1 MSTLGT
7 QSFSRPDLG
16 LRVAALK
23 MQTGQRLSSSELK
36 RVAQRQWVDQERMR
50 RAQIDN
56 ANSFD
61 AWRNKNPGL
70 PRPGEYGIDATRLS
84 NSISRANNSNVA
96 DASFAS
102 LFGENS
108 PMAAMTA
115 SRAQASTEGNM
126 RARFGTEDFGQAYN
140 RRKAA
145 ADLESDR
152 LANLNAKSN
161 LEHNRQLRPLQVKN
175 AELRNARIQQ
185 DMNIN
190 EENAE
195 HNRQLRPLQVKNAEL
210 RNASI
215 QQDMN
220 INEENAEHNR
230 QMRPLQVKN
239 AELRNASIQQG
250 MNINAENAEHNRQL
264 RPLQIREAEARANSA
279 NINASRLEQSVA
291 DERSGRNALMDVR
304 REEDEISS
312 TPFYLRSNETRN
324 ANPLEN
330 GISDAAE
337 RGDWGAYDALTKER
351 ALRESKI
358 MKDAY
363 LSQKI
368 QASKQKFS
376 EQERQDIADGIVA
389 RAYRN
394 GNMTNEDFERLLTV
408 SPERALEYAQ
418 NNNIRTFE
426 YTDSDGKKRKV
437 NLIGNKLVRENPA
450 SSANPYNPEIFNPN
464 TQTANPQLPPQNGP
478 AKNGPA
484 TVNPRKVYSSKYGQ

>member
-96 DASFAS
+96 DASFTS
-102 LFGENS
+102 LFGVNS

-140 RRKAA
+140 RSKAA

-152 LANLNAKSN
+152 LANLNAISN
-161 LEHNRQLRPLQVKN
+161 L
-175 AELRNARIQQ
+175 
-185 DMNIN
+185 
-190 EENAE
+190 
-195 HNRQLRPLQVKNAEL
+195 
-210 RNASI
+210 
-215 QQDMN
+215 
-220 INEENAEHNR
+220 
-230 QMRPLQVKN
+230 
-239 AELRNASIQQG
+239 
-250 MNINAENAEHNRQL
+250 EHNRQL

-279 NINASRLEQSVA
+279 NINASRLKQSVA
-291 DERSGRNALMDVR
+291 DEQSGRNALMNVR
-304 REEDEISS
+304 REEDEIGS

-324 ANPLEN
+324 ANPLED

-408 SPERALEYAQ
+408 SPEMALEYAQ

-437 NLIGNKLVRENPA
+437 NLIGNKLVRENSA

-478 AKNGPA
+478 A

>member
-96 DASFAS
+96 DASFTS

-140 RRKAA
+140 RSKAA
-145 ADLESDR
+145 ADLESNR
-152 LANLNAKSN
+152 LANLNAMSNLVNSMSN
-161 LEHNRQLRPLQVKN
+161 LEY
-175 AELRNARIQQ
+175 
-185 DMNIN
+185 
-190 EENAE
+190 
-195 HNRQLRPLQVKNAEL
+195 
-210 RNASI
+210 
-215 QQDMN
+215 
-220 INEENAEHNR
+220 NR
-230 QMRPLQVKN
+230 QMRPLQIKN

-250 MNINAENAEHNRQL
+250 MNINEENAEHKRQL
-264 RPLQIREAEARANSA
+264 RPLQIREAEAKANLA
-279 NINASRLEQSVA
+279 NINESKLKQSVA
-291 DERSGRNALMDVR
+291 DEQSGRNALMKVR

-330 GISDAAE
+330 GISGAAE

-376 EQERQDIADGIVA
+376 EQERQDIAYGIVA

-408 SPERALEYAQ
+408 SPEMALEYAQ

-437 NLIGNKLVRENPA
+437 NLIGNKLVRENSA

-478 AKNGPA
+478 A

>member
-96 DASFAS
+96 DASFTS

-140 RRKAA
+140 RSKAA
-145 ADLESDR
+145 ADLESNR
-152 LANLNAKSN
+152 LANLNAISS
-161 LEHNRQLRPLQVKN
+161 LEHKRQLRPLQVKN

-185 DMNIN
+185 G
-190 EENAE
+190 
-195 HNRQLRPLQVKNAEL
+195 
-210 RNASI
+210 
-215 QQDMN
+215 MN

-230 QMRPLQVKN
+230 QM
-239 AELRNASIQQG
+239 
-250 MNINAENAEHNRQL
+250 

-279 NINASRLEQSVA
+279 NINASRLKQSVA
-291 DERSGRNALMDVR
+291 DEQSGRNALMNVR
-304 REEDEISS
+304 RKESEIGS

-324 ANPLEN
+324 ANPLED

-394 GNMTNEDFERLLTV
+394 GNMTDEDFERLLTV

-437 NLIGNKLVRENPA
+437 NLIGNKLVRENSA

-478 AKNGPA
+478 A

>member
-70 PRPGEYGIDATRLS
+70 PRPGEFGIDATRLS

-96 DASFAS
+96 DASFTS

-140 RRKAA
+140 RSKAA

-152 LANLNAKSN
+152 LANLNAISN
-161 LEHNRQLRPLQVKN
+161 L
-175 AELRNARIQQ
+175 
-185 DMNIN
+185 
-190 EENAE
+190 
-195 HNRQLRPLQVKNAEL
+195 
-210 RNASI
+210 
-215 QQDMN
+215 
-220 INEENAEHNR
+220 EHNR
-230 QMRPLQVKN
+230 QMRPLQLEN
-239 AELRNASIQQG
+239 AKLRNASIQQG
-250 MNINAENAEHNRQL
+250 ININEEDAEHKRQIRPLQLENAKLRNASIQQGININEENAERKRQL
-264 RPLQIREAEARANSA
+264 WPLQKREAEV
-279 NINASRLEQSVA
+279 NASRLEQSVA
-291 DERSGRNALMDVR
+291 DERSGRNALMNVR
-304 REEDEISS
+304 RKEDEIGS

-324 ANPLEN
+324 ANPLEDA
-330 GISDAAE
+330 ISDAAE

-376 EQERQDIADGIVA
+376 EQERQDIAYGIVA

-426 YTDSDGKKRKV
+426 YTDSDGKKKKV
-437 NLIGNKLVRENPA
+437 NLIGNKLVRENSA

-478 AKNGPA
+478 A

>member
-96 DASFAS
+96 DASFTS

-140 RRKAA
+140 RSKAA
-145 ADLESDR
+145 ADLESNR
-152 LANLNAKSN
+152 LANLNAISN
-161 LEHNRQLRPLQVKN
+161 L
-175 AELRNARIQQ
+175 
-185 DMNIN
+185 
-190 EENAE
+190 
-195 HNRQLRPLQVKNAEL
+195 
-210 RNASI
+210 
-215 QQDMN
+215 
-220 INEENAEHNR
+220 EHNR

-250 MNINAENAEHNRQL
+250 MNINAENAEHNRRL
-264 RPLQIREAEARANSA
+264 RPLQIRVAEARAKST
-279 NINASRLEQSVA
+279 NIDASRLEQSVA
-291 DERSGRNALMDVR
+291 DEQSGKNALMNVR
-304 REEDEISS
+304 RKEDEINS
-312 TPFYLRSNETRN
+312 TPYYVRSIETRN
-324 ANPLEN
+324 ANPLEDA
-330 GISDAAE
+330 ISDAAE

-437 NLIGNKLVRENPA
+437 NLIGNKLVRENSAP
-450 SSANPYNPEIFNPN
+450 SANPYNPEIFNPN

-478 AKNGPA
+478 A

>member
-96 DASFAS
+96 DASFTS

-140 RRKAA
+140 RSKAA
-145 ADLESDR
+145 ADLESNR
-152 LANLNAKSN
+152 LANLNAISN
-161 LEHNRQLRPLQVKN
+161 LEHNRQ
-175 AELRNARIQQ
+175 
-185 DMNIN
+185 M
-190 EENAE
+190 
-195 HNRQLRPLQVKNAEL
+195 RPLQVKNAEL

-215 QQDMN
+215 QQGMN
-220 INEENAEHNR
+220 INAENAEHNR

-250 MNINAENAEHNRQL
+250 MNINAENAEHNRRL
-264 RPLQIREAEARANSA
+264 RPLQIRVAEARAKST
-279 NINASRLEQSVA
+279 NIDASRLEQSVA
-291 DERSGRNALMDVR
+291 DEQSGKNALMNVR
-304 REEDEISS
+304 RKEDEINS
-312 TPFYLRSNETRN
+312 TPYYVRSIETRN
-324 ANPLEN
+324 ANPLEDA
-330 GISDAAE
+330 ISDAAE

-437 NLIGNKLVRENPA
+437 NLIGNKLVRENSAP
-450 SSANPYNPEIFNPN
+450 SANPYNPEIFNPN

-478 AKNGPA
+478 A

>member
-96 DASFAS
+96 DASFTS

-140 RRKAA
+140 RSKAA
-145 ADLESDR
+145 ADLERNR
-152 LANLNAKSN
+152 LANLNAISN
-161 LEHNRQLRPLQVKN
+161 LEHNRQ
-175 AELRNARIQQ
+175 
-185 DMNIN
+185 M
-190 EENAE
+190 
-195 HNRQLRPLQVKNAEL
+195 
-210 RNASI
+210 
-215 QQDMN
+215 
-220 INEENAEHNR
+220 
-230 QMRPLQVKN
+230 
-239 AELRNASIQQG
+239 
-250 MNINAENAEHNRQL
+250 

-279 NINASRLEQSVA
+279 NINASRLKQSVA
-291 DERSGRNALMDVR
+291 DEQSGRNALMKVR

-330 GISDAAE
+330 EISGAAE
-337 RGDWGAYDALTKER
+337 KGDWGAYDALTKER

-394 GNMTNEDFERLLTV
+394 GNMTDEDFERLLTV

-437 NLIGNKLVRENPA
+437 NLIGNKLVRENSA
-450 SSANPYNPEIFNPN
+450 SSANPYNPGIFNPN
-464 TQTANPQLPPQNGP
+464 TQTANPQLPSQNGP
-478 AKNGPA
+478 E

>member
-70 PRPGEYGIDATRLS
+70 PRLGEYGIDATRLS

-96 DASFAS
+96 DASFTS

-140 RRKAA
+140 RSKAA

-161 LEHNRQLRPLQVKN
+161 L
-175 AELRNARIQQ
+175 
-185 DMNIN
+185 
-190 EENAE
+190 
-195 HNRQLRPLQVKNAEL
+195 
-210 RNASI
+210 
-215 QQDMN
+215 
-220 INEENAEHNR
+220 EHNR

-264 RPLQIREAEARANSA
+264 RPLQIRVAEARAKSA
-279 NINASRLEQSVA
+279 NIDASRLEQSVA
-291 DERSGRNALMDVR
+291 DEQSGKNALMNVR
-304 REEDEISS
+304 RKENE
-312 TPFYLRSNETRN
+312 NETRN
-324 ANPLEN
+324 ANPLEDA
-330 GISDAAE
+330 ISDAAE

-437 NLIGNKLVRENPA
+437 NLIGNKLVRENSAP
-450 SSANPYNPEIFNPN
+450 SANPYNPEIFNPN

-478 AKNGPA
+478 A

>member
-96 DASFAS
+96 DASFTS

-140 RRKAA
+140 RSKAA

-161 LEHNRQLRPLQVKN
+161 L
-175 AELRNARIQQ
+175 
-185 DMNIN
+185 
-190 EENAE
+190 
-195 HNRQLRPLQVKNAEL
+195 
-210 RNASI
+210 
-215 QQDMN
+215 
-220 INEENAEHNR
+220 EHNR

-264 RPLQIREAEARANSA
+264 RPLQIRVAEARAKSA
-279 NINASRLEQSVA
+279 NIDASRLEQSVA
-291 DERSGRNALMDVR
+291 DEQSGKNALMNVR
-304 REEDEISS
+304 RKENE
-312 TPFYLRSNETRN
+312 NETRN
-324 ANPLEN
+324 ANPLEDA
-330 GISDAAE
+330 ISDAAE

-437 NLIGNKLVRENPA
+437 NLIGNKLVRENSAP
-450 SSANPYNPEIFNPN
+450 SANPYNPEIFNPN

-478 AKNGPA
+478 A

>member
-96 DASFAS
+96 DASFTS

-140 RRKAA
+140 RSKAA
-145 ADLESDR
+145 ADLESNR
-152 LANLNAKSN
+152 LANLNAISN
-161 LEHNRQLRPLQVKN
+161 L
-175 AELRNARIQQ
+175 
-185 DMNIN
+185 
-190 EENAE
+190 
-195 HNRQLRPLQVKNAEL
+195 
-210 RNASI
+210 
-215 QQDMN
+215 
-220 INEENAEHNR
+220 EHNR

-250 MNINAENAEHNRQL
+250 MNINEENAEHNRQL

-279 NINASRLEQSVA
+279 NINASRLKQSVA
-291 DERSGRNALMDVR
+291 DEQSGRNALMNVR

-408 SPERALEYAQ
+408 SPEMALEYAQ

-437 NLIGNKLVRENPA
+437 NLIGNKLVRENSA

-478 AKNGPA
+478 A

>member
-96 DASFAS
+96 DASFTS

-140 RRKAA
+140 RSKAA
-145 ADLESDR
+145 ADLESNR
-152 LANLNAKSN
+152 LANLNAMSN
-161 LEHNRQLRPLQVKN
+161 LEYNRQLRPLQLKN
-175 AELRNARIQQ
+175 AELQNARIQQ
-185 DMNIN
+185 GMNIN

-195 HNRQLRPLQVKNAEL
+195 HNRQLRPLQ
-210 RNASI
+210 
-215 QQDMN
+215 
-220 INEENAEHNR
+220 
-230 QMRPLQVKN
+230 
-239 AELRNASIQQG
+239 
-250 MNINAENAEHNRQL
+250 
-264 RPLQIREAEARANSA
+264 IRKAEAEANSA
-279 NINASRLEQSVA
+279 NINAGRLKQSVA
-291 DERSGRNALMDVR
+291 DEQSGRNALMNVR

-312 TPFYLRSNETRN
+312 TPYFLRSIETRN
-324 ANPLEN
+324 ANPLEDA
-330 GISDAAE
+330 ISGAAE

-408 SPERALEYAQ
+408 SPEMALEYAQ

-437 NLIGNKLVRENPA
+437 NLIGNKLVRENSA

-478 AKNGPA
+478 A

>member
-96 DASFAS
+96 DASFTS

-140 RRKAA
+140 RSKAA
-145 ADLESDR
+145 ADLESNR
-152 LANLNAKSN
+152 LANLNAISN
-161 LEHNRQLRPLQVKN
+161 L
-175 AELRNARIQQ
+175 
-185 DMNIN
+185 
-190 EENAE
+190 
-195 HNRQLRPLQVKNAEL
+195 
-210 RNASI
+210 
-215 QQDMN
+215 
-220 INEENAEHNR
+220 EHNR

-239 AELRNASIQQG
+239 AELQNARIQQG
-250 MNINAENAEHNRQL
+250 MNINEENAEHNRQL

-279 NINASRLEQSVA
+279 NINASRLKQSVA
-291 DERSGRNALMDVR
+291 DEQSGRNALMNVR

-312 TPFYLRSNETRN
+312 TPYFLRSNETRN
-324 ANPLEN
+324 ANPLEDA
-330 GISDAAE
+330 ISDAAE

-437 NLIGNKLVRENPA
+437 NLIGNKLVRENSA

-478 AKNGPA
+478 A
-484 TVNPRKVYSSKYGQ
+484 TVNPRNVYSSKYGQ

>member
-70 PRPGEYGIDATRLS
+70 PRLGEYGIDATRLS

-96 DASFAS
+96 DASFTS

-140 RRKAA
+140 RSKAA
-145 ADLESDR
+145 ADLESNR
-152 LANLNAKSN
+152 LANLNAISN
-161 LEHNRQLRPLQVKN
+161 LEHNRQMRPLQVKN

-195 HNRQLRPLQVKNAEL
+195 R
-210 RNASI
+210 
-215 QQDMN
+215 
-220 INEENAEHNR
+220 NR
-230 QMRPLQVKN
+230 QM
-239 AELRNASIQQG
+239 
-250 MNINAENAEHNRQL
+250 
-264 RPLQIREAEARANSA
+264 RPLQIREAEARADSA
-279 NINASRLEQSVA
+279 NINASRLKQSVA
-291 DERSGRNALMDVR
+291 DEQSGRNALMRVR

-330 GISDAAE
+330 GISGAAE

-408 SPERALEYAQ
+408 SPEMALEYAK

-426 YTDSDGKKRKV
+426 YTDSDGKKKKV
-437 NLIGNKLVRENPA
+437 NLLGNKLVRENSAP
-450 SSANPYNPEIFNPN
+450 SANPYNPEIFNPN

-478 AKNGPA
+478 A

>member
-161 LEHNRQLRPLQVKN
+161 L
-175 AELRNARIQQ
+175 
-185 DMNIN
+185 
-190 EENAE
+190 
-195 HNRQLRPLQVKNAEL
+195 
-210 RNASI
+210 
-215 QQDMN
+215 
-220 INEENAEHNR
+220 
-230 QMRPLQVKN
+230 
-239 AELRNASIQQG
+239 
-250 MNINAENAEHNRQL
+250 EHNRQL

>member
-96 DASFAS
+96 DASFTS

-126 RARFGTEDFGQAYN
+126 SARFGTEDFGQAYN
-140 RRKAA
+140 RSKAA
-145 ADLESDR
+145 ADLESNR
-152 LANLNAKSN
+152 LANLNAISN
-161 LEHNRQLRPLQVKN
+161 L
-175 AELRNARIQQ
+175 
-185 DMNIN
+185 
-190 EENAE
+190 
-195 HNRQLRPLQVKNAEL
+195 
-210 RNASI
+210 
-215 QQDMN
+215 
-220 INEENAEHNR
+220 EHNR

-250 MNINAENAEHNRQL
+250 MNINAENAEHNRRL
-264 RPLQIREAEARANSA
+264 RPLQIRVAEARAKST
-279 NINASRLEQSVA
+279 NIDASRLEQSVA
-291 DERSGRNALMDVR
+291 DEQSGKNALMNVR
-304 REEDEISS
+304 RKEDEINS
-312 TPFYLRSNETRN
+312 TPYYVRSIETRN
-324 ANPLEN
+324 ANPLEDA
-330 GISDAAE
+330 ISDAAE

-437 NLIGNKLVRENPA
+437 NLIGNKLVRENSAP
-450 SSANPYNPEIFNPN
+450 SANPYNPEIFNPN

-478 AKNGPA
+478 A

>member
-96 DASFAS
+96 DASFTS

-140 RRKAA
+140 RSKAA

-161 LEHNRQLRPLQVKN
+161 L
-175 AELRNARIQQ
+175 
-185 DMNIN
+185 
-190 EENAE
+190 
-195 HNRQLRPLQVKNAEL
+195 
-210 RNASI
+210 
-215 QQDMN
+215 
-220 INEENAEHNR
+220 EHNR

-250 MNINAENAEHNRQL
+250 MNINEENAERKRQL
-264 RPLQIREAEARANSA
+264 WPLQKREAEV
-279 NINASRLEQSVA
+279 NASRLEQSVA
-291 DERSGRNALMDVR
+291 DKQSGRNALMNVR
-304 REEDEISS
+304 RKEDEIGS

-324 ANPLEN
+324 ANPLEDA
-330 GISDAAE
+330 ISDAAE

-437 NLIGNKLVRENPA
+437 NLIGNKLVRENSAP
-450 SSANPYNPEIFNPN
+450 SANPYNPEIFNPN

-478 AKNGPA
+478 A

>member
-96 DASFAS
+96 DASFTS

-140 RRKAA
+140 RSKAA

-161 LEHNRQLRPLQVKN
+161 L
-175 AELRNARIQQ
+175 
-185 DMNIN
+185 
-190 EENAE
+190 
-195 HNRQLRPLQVKNAEL
+195 
-210 RNASI
+210 
-215 QQDMN
+215 
-220 INEENAEHNR
+220 EHNR

-250 MNINAENAEHNRQL
+250 MNINEENAERKRQL
-264 RPLQIREAEARANSA
+264 WPLQKREAEV
-279 NINASRLEQSVA
+279 NASRLEQSVA
-291 DERSGRNALMDVR
+291 DKQSGRNALMNVR
-304 REEDEISS
+304 RKEDEIGS

-324 ANPLEN
+324 ANPLEDA
-330 GISDAAE
+330 ISDAAE

-376 EQERQDIADGIVA
+376 DQERQDIADGIVA

-394 GNMTNEDFERLLTV
+394 GNMTNEDFERLLAV
-408 SPERALEYAQ
+408 SPEMALEYAQ

-437 NLIGNKLVRENPA
+437 NLLGNKVVRENPA

>member
-96 DASFAS
+96 DASFTS

-126 RARFGTEDFGQAYN
+126 RARFGTKDFGQAYN

-152 LANLNAKSN
+152 LANLNAISN
-161 LEHNRQLRPLQVKN
+161 L
-175 AELRNARIQQ
+175 
-185 DMNIN
+185 
-190 EENAE
+190 
-195 HNRQLRPLQVKNAEL
+195 
-210 RNASI
+210 
-215 QQDMN
+215 
-220 INEENAEHNR
+220 EHNR

-239 AELRNASIQQG
+239 AELQNARIQQG
-250 MNINAENAEHNRQL
+250 MNINEENAERKRQIW
-264 RPLQIREAEARANSA
+264 PLQIREAVARANSA

-291 DERSGRNALMDVR
+291 DEQSGRNALMNVR

-330 GISDAAE
+330 GISGAAE

-358 MKDAY
+358 KKDAY

-408 SPERALEYAQ
+408 SPEMALEYAK

-437 NLIGNKLVRENPA
+437 NLLGNKLVRENSAP
-450 SSANPYNPEIFNPN
+450 SANPYNPEIFNPN
-464 TQTANPQLPPQNGP
+464 TQPANPQLPPQ
-478 AKNGPA
+478 NGPA

>member
-36 RVAQRQWVDQERMR
+36 RLAQRQWVDQERMR

-96 DASFAS
+96 DASFTS

-140 RRKAA
+140 RSKAA
-145 ADLESDR
+145 ADLERNR
-152 LANLNAKSN
+152 LANLNAISN
-161 LEHNRQLRPLQVKN
+161 LEYNRQMRPLQVKN
-175 AELRNARIQQ
+175 AELQNARIQQ
-185 DMNIN
+185 G
-190 EENAE
+190 
-195 HNRQLRPLQVKNAEL
+195 
-210 RNASI
+210 
-215 QQDMN
+215 MN

-230 QMRPLQVKN
+230 QM
-239 AELRNASIQQG
+239 
-250 MNINAENAEHNRQL
+250 

-279 NINASRLEQSVA
+279 NINASRLKQSVA
-291 DERSGRNALMDVR
+291 DEQSGRNALMNVR

-330 GISDAAE
+330 GISGAAE

-394 GNMTNEDFERLLTV
+394 GNMTDEDFERLLTV
-408 SPERALEYAQ
+408 SPEMALEYAK

-437 NLIGNKLVRENPA
+437 NLLGNKLVRENSAP
-450 SSANPYNPEIFNPN
+450 SANPYNPEIFNPN

-478 AKNGPA
+478 A

>member
-96 DASFAS
+96 DASFTS

-126 RARFGTEDFGQAYN
+126 RARFGTEGFGQAYN

-161 LEHNRQLRPLQVKN
+161 LEHNRQ
-175 AELRNARIQQ
+175 
-185 DMNIN
+185 
-190 EENAE
+190 
-195 HNRQLRPLQVKNAEL
+195 
-210 RNASI
+210 
-215 QQDMN
+215 
-220 INEENAEHNR
+220 
-230 QMRPLQVKN
+230 MRPLQLEN

-250 MNINAENAEHNRQL
+250 MNINEENAERKRQL
-264 RPLQIREAEARANSA
+264 WPLQKREAEV
-279 NINASRLEQSVA
+279 NASRLEQSVA
-291 DERSGRNALMDVR
+291 DERSGRNALMNVR
-304 REEDEISS
+304 RKEDEISS
-312 TPFYLRSNETRN
+312 TPYFLRSNETLN
-324 ANPLEN
+324 ANPLEDA
-330 GISDAAE
+330 ISDAAE

-408 SPERALEYAQ
+408 SPEMALEYAK

-426 YTDSDGKKRKV
+426 YTDSDGKKKKV
-437 NLIGNKLVRENPA
+437 NLLGNKLVRENSAP
-450 SSANPYNPEIFNPN
+450 SANPYNPEIFNPN
-464 TQTANPQLPPQNGP
+464 TQTANPQLSPQ
-478 AKNGPA
+478 NGPA

>member
-96 DASFAS
+96 DASFTS

-140 RRKAA
+140 RSKAA
-145 ADLESDR
+145 ADLESNR
-152 LANLNAKSN
+152 LANLNAISN
-161 LEHNRQLRPLQVKN
+161 L
-175 AELRNARIQQ
+175 
-185 DMNIN
+185 
-190 EENAE
+190 
-195 HNRQLRPLQVKNAEL
+195 
-210 RNASI
+210 
-215 QQDMN
+215 
-220 INEENAEHNR
+220 EHNR

-250 MNINAENAEHNRQL
+250 MNINEENAEHNRQM
-264 RPLQIREAEARANSA
+264 RPLQRREAEVKANLA
-279 NINASRLEQSVA
+279 NINESKLKQSVA
-291 DERSGRNALMDVR
+291 DEQSGRNALMNVR

-324 ANPLEN
+324 ANPLEDA
-330 GISDAAE
+330 ISGAAE

-437 NLIGNKLVRENPA
+437 NLIGNKLVRENSA

-478 AKNGPA
+478 A

>member
-96 DASFAS
+96 DASFTS

-145 ADLESDR
+145 ADLESNR
-152 LANLNAKSN
+152 LANLNAISN
-161 LEHNRQLRPLQVKN
+161 L
-175 AELRNARIQQ
+175 
-185 DMNIN
+185 
-190 EENAE
+190 
-195 HNRQLRPLQVKNAEL
+195 
-210 RNASI
+210 
-215 QQDMN
+215 
-220 INEENAEHNR
+220 EHNR

-250 MNINAENAEHNRQL
+250 MNINEENAEHNRQM

-279 NINASRLEQSVA
+279 NINASRLKKSVA
-291 DERSGRNALMDVR
+291 DEQSGRNALMKVR

-312 TPFYLRSNETRN
+312 TPYFLRINETRN

-330 GISDAAE
+330 GISGAAE

-408 SPERALEYAQ
+408 SPEMALEYAQ

-437 NLIGNKLVRENPA
+437 NLIGNKLVRENSA
-450 SSANPYNPEIFNPN
+450 SPANPYNPEIFNPN

-478 AKNGPA
+478 A

>member
-96 DASFAS
+96 DASFTS

-140 RRKAA
+140 RSKAA
-145 ADLESDR
+145 ADLESNR
-152 LANLNAKSN
+152 LANLNAISN
-161 LEHNRQLRPLQVKN
+161 L
-175 AELRNARIQQ
+175 
-185 DMNIN
+185 
-190 EENAE
+190 
-195 HNRQLRPLQVKNAEL
+195 
-210 RNASI
+210 
-215 QQDMN
+215 
-220 INEENAEHNR
+220 EHNR

-250 MNINAENAEHNRQL
+250 MNINEENAEHNRQL

-279 NINASRLEQSVA
+279 NINASRLKQSVA
-291 DERSGRNALMDVR
+291 DEQSGRNALMNVR

-408 SPERALEYAQ
+408 SPEMALEYAQ

-426 YTDSDGKKRKV
+426 YTDSDGKKKKV
-437 NLIGNKLVRENPA
+437 NLLGNKLIREDSA

-464 TQTANPQLPPQNGP
+464 TQTANPQLPP
-478 AKNGPA
+478 KNGPA